1 MDVLVTG
8 ADGELGRQ
16 VAHDFRTAGH
26 RVVLSGTCRADLEV
40 LAEELG
46 VPRAD
51 SAGSAD
57 TAGIADVIVCDV
69 TDPSDL
75 AAARARFPQHLDAL
89 VVIPAAGPAAR
100 PGVAGVADEWR
111 GAFDRTLL
119 AAVLTVHAIG
129 ENLRSGGSIVVCAE
143 GDLQDGP
150 RVAVKAAVAAWT
162 AAQAGHFGSRGVTI
176 NAIAC
181 GRSAEPGYPGL
192 SATPRPP
199 AAELS
204 RLALLLTTP
213 AARRITGQLLHAGR
227 GAAPELS

>member
-26 RVVLSGTCRADLEV
+26 RVVLSGSRRTDLEV
-40 LAEELG
+40 LAKELG
-46 VPRAD
+46 DTTADAAD
-51 SAGSAD
+51 S
-57 TAGIADVIVCDV
+57 ADVIVCDG
-69 TDPSDL
+69 TDAAEL

-89 VVIPAAGPAAR
+89 VVIPPAGPAAG
-100 PGVAGVADEWR
+100 PGLAGLASEWR

-119 AAVLTVHAIG
+119 AAVLIVHAVG

-143 GDLQDGP
+143 GGGQDGP
-150 RVAVKAAVAAWT
+150 QAAVKAALAAWT
-162 AAQAGHFGSRGVTI
+162 AGQAGHFGSRGVTI

-181 GRSAEPGYPGL
+181 GRTAEPGYPGL
-192 SATPRPP
+192 SAAPPPP
-199 AAELS
+199 AVELS

-227 GAAPELS
+227 GAAPALS

>member
-8 ADGELGRQ
+8 ADGELGRA

-26 RVVLSGTCRADLEV
+26 RVVLSGTRRTDLEV
-40 LAEELG
+40 LAKELG
-46 VPRAD
+46 DHTAD
-51 SAGSAD
+51 AAE
-57 TAGIADVIVCDV
+57 VIVCDG
-69 TDPSDL
+69 SDAAEL

-89 VVIPAAGPAAR
+89 VVIPPAGPDAG
-100 PGVAGVADEWR
+100 PGLAGVADEWR
-111 GAFDRTLL
+111 GAFERTLL

-143 GDLQDGP
+143 GGGQDGP
-150 RVAVKAAVAAWT
+150 QAAVKAALAAWT
-162 AAQAGHFGSRGVTI
+162 AGQAGHFGSRGVTI

-192 SATPRPP
+192 SAAPPP
-199 AAELS
+199 AATELS

-227 GAAPELS
+227 GAAPAPS